1 MVYAIYAR
9 EIAMHQVRA
18 RRAARNDPRYAG
30 QKHDNATWTR
40 RLAAKIAREQAIRMR
55 AGAAKRRGK

>member
-1 MVYAIYAR
+1 
-9 EIAMHQVRA
+9 MHQVRA